1 MQLEQ
6 FRIKQGLSYR
16 KLADFIGVT
25 GVSPAVTVLRWCKG
39 SRIPRP
45 AWMKKIKEKTKGKV
59 LPTNFYE

>member
-6 FRIKQGLSYR
+6 FRIKQGLSYK

-25 GVSPAVTVLRWCKG
+25 GVSSAVTVLRWCKG

>member
-6 FRIKQGLSYR
+6 FRIKQGLSYK

-45 AWMKKIKEKTKGKV
+45 AWMKKIKSNRSTFIYRFK
-59 LPTNFYE
+59 FYG

>member
-6 FRIKQGLSYR
+6 FRIKQGLSYK

-45 AWMKKIKEKTKGKV
+45 TWMKIIKEKTKGKV

>member
-6 FRIKQGLSYR
+6 FRIKQGLSYK